1 MGVPFLNASPA
12 DPVTACY
19 RGRRMTGNRRLLVF
33 AAFALALAALALAVL
48 AGPVLP
54 DSFRFVILCDRTGEA
69 QPGVFEQVWRETAAL
84 DPAFVLSVV
93 DNIEGLDDSAAEAQW
108 RQWQRIVA
116 PYRQHPLYLVPGNHD
131 IWSERSEQL
140 FRKFAAHPPHY
151 SFDYGSAHFTILDNS
166 RSDELPGAEL
176 AFLDAD
182 LQADSARTV
191 QLVFSHRQSWL
202 INAAFA
208 NPQFPFHQLAKRYGV
223 RYVIAGH
230 VHQMLH
236 IDLDGVTYLSM
247 PSSGGHLRNS
257 KKYEDGWFFAETAV
271 DVRGTDVSFRIQE
284 LKPPHGQ
291 GRVTTPK
298 DWGKVGLVPR
308 AATAAQ

>member
-84 DPAFVLSVV
+84 DPAFVLSVG

-182 LQADSARTV
+182 LQAHAAQPV
-191 QLVFSHRQSWL
+191 KFVFSHRPSWL

-208 NPQFPFHQLAKRYGV
+208 NPQFPFHQLARRYGV